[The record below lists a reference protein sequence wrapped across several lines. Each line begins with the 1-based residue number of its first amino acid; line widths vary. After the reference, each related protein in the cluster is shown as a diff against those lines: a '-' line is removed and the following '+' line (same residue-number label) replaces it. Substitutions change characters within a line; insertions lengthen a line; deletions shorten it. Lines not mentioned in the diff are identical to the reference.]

1 MEHKSTFD
9 RVATLYGSARPG
21 YSQELVDDIGR
32 FAALGEGDPALEV
45 GCGAGQ
51 ATAGFVGLGMRL
63 TALDPGAALV
73 AVAKQK
79 LSQAPNVSFVVASFE
94 TFDAAGATFKLIF
107 AAQSWHWIAR
117 EISFA
122 KAADLLVP
130 SGTLAVFGHVPGELA
145 EPHASAFQRI
155 YLEHTGA
162 WGPPPESGYRPSG
175 PLVSWFEESGCFEP
189 AVHRMYRWTWRHT
202 AQSYVAFARTRSDHQ
217 MMPPAKLESLL
228 SALETAI
235 AAEGGAFDWPYETH
249 LYMARRK

>member
-32 FAALGEGDPALEV
+32 FAALGEGDPVLEV

-94 TFDAAGATFKLIF
+94 TFDAAGTTFKLIF

-122 KAADLLVP
+122 KAADLLVS

-145 EPHASAFQRI
+145 EPHASAFKRI
-155 YLEHTGA
+155 YREHMGA
-162 WGPPPESGYRPSG
+162 WGPPPESGYLPSG
-175 PLVSWFEESGCFEP
+175 PFASWFEASGRFEP
-189 AVHRMYRWTWRHT
+189 VVHRLYRWTWRHT

>member
-1 MEHKSTFD
+1 M
-9 RVATLYGSARPG
+9 
-21 YSQELVDDIGR
+21 
-32 FAALGEGDPALEV
+32 

-51 ATAGFVGLGMRL
+51 ATANFADLGIQL

-73 AVAKQK
+73 AVAKQR
-79 LSQAPNVSFVVASFE
+79 LSDAPNVSFVVSPFE
-94 TFDAAGATFKLIF
+94 AFEAAGATFKLIF

-117 EISFA
+117 EISFP

-130 SGTLAVFGHVPGELA
+130 SGTLAVFGHVPGELS
-145 EPHASAFQRI
+145 EPHASAFKRI

-162 WGPPPESGYRPSG
+162 RGPPPEAGYRPSG
-175 PLVSWFEESGCFEP
+175 PFASWFEESGRFEP
-189 AVHRMYRWTWRHT
+189 AIHRVYSWTWRHT

-217 MMPPAKLESLL
+217 MMPAAKLESLL

-235 AAEGGAFDWPYETH
+235 AAEDGAFDWPYETH

>member
-21 YSQELVDDIGR
+21 YSQELVDDIGH
-32 FAALGEGDPALEV
+32 FAALGEGDPVLEV

-51 ATAGFVGLGMRL
+51 ATAGFAALGIQL
-63 TALDPGAALV
+63 TAIDPGAALV
-73 AVAKQK
+73 AVAKQR
-79 LSQAPNVSFVVASFE
+79 LSDAPNVSFVVSSFE
-94 TFDAAGATFKLIF
+94 ASEAAAATFKLIF

-117 EISFA
+117 EISFP

-130 SGTLAVFGHVPGELA
+130 SGTLAVFGHVPGALA
-145 EPHASAFQRI
+145 EPHASAFKRV

-162 WGPPPESGYRPSG
+162 WGPPPESGYLPSG
-175 PLVSWFEESGCFEP
+175 PFASWFEESGYFEP
-189 AVHRMYRWTWRHT
+189 AVHRVYRWTWRHT

-228 SALETAI
+228 SALDTAI

>member
-21 YSQELVDDIGR
+21 YSRDLIDDIGS
-32 FAALGEGDPALEV
+32 FAALKAGDPVLEV

-51 ATAGFVGLGMRL
+51 ATAGFAALGIRL
-63 TALDPGAALV
+63 TALDPGAALI
-73 AVAKQK
+73 AVAKQR
-79 LSQAPNVSFVVASFE
+79 LSDVPNVSFVVTPFE
-94 TFDAAGATFKLIF
+94 AFDASGATFKLIF

-130 SGTLAVFGHVPGELA
+130 SGTLAVFGHVPGALT
-145 EPHASAFQRI
+145 EPHASAFQRV
-155 YLEHTGA
+155 YLEHMGA
-162 WGPPPESGYRPSG
+162 WGPPPESGYLPSG
-175 PLVSWFEESGCFEP
+175 PFASWFEASGRFEP
-189 AVHRMYRWTWRHT
+189 VVHRMYRWTWRHT

-217 MMPPAKLESLL
+217 MMPKAKLEALL
-228 SALETAI
+228 SALEIAI
-235 AAEGGAFDWPYETH
+235 AAEGDVFDWPYETH